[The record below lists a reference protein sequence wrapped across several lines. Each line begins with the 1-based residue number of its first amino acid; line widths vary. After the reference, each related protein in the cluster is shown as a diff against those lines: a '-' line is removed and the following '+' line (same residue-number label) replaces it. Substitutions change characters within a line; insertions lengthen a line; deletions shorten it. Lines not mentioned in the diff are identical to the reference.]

1 MPLVIADKI
10 KKYFGG
16 SLQGIDILLL
26 GVTYRQDVGD
36 TRFSPS
42 ETFLN
47 AARSENANV
56 SVYDPMVDDWEG
68 VDISLEKKL
77 PNAND
82 YDVVVFAV
90 KNKEFKKID
99 LSLWANNSKVLIFD
113 GNNVL
118 SRDQRSDI
126 KNYNLNYLSIGR
138 G

>member
-1 MPLVIADKI
+1 M
-10 KKYFGG
+10 
-16 SLQGIDILLL
+16 
-26 GVTYRQDVGD
+26 
-36 TRFSPS
+36 
-42 ETFLN
+42 
-47 AARSENANV
+47 

-90 KNKEFKKID
+90 KHKEFKKID